1 MSIMTDSN
9 KNPYKLTTLA
19 KYVILL
25 VFNLRGLRVYMYM
38 PTQMWRYF
46 LTDVIKKKVYFF
58 PLKQVGERKFK
69 INYKKI

>member
-1 MSIMTDSN
+1 MTDSN

-58 PLKQVGERKFK
+58 P
-69 INYKKI
+69 